1 MLSPISRL
9 ELLHVC
15 AIFPLFIYFFEYSPV
30 DVKHAEFDLKTNINT
45 HSREYIATIKND

>member
-15 AIFPLFIYFFEYSPV
+15 AILPLFIYFFEYSPV
-30 DVKHAEFDLKTNINT
+30 HAKHAEFDLKTNINT
-45 HSREYIATIKND
+45 HSP